1 MSAVPIAPRQSV
13 LSTTVFKDD
22 LFKGKVLFCT
32 GGHSGVCKG
41 MTLAMMKHGADAYI
55 AGRKLEKGLAAA
67 KELSAA
73 TGRRCFFS
81 QIDVRKPETLKEA
94 VKKCIAE
101 FGRIDYVI
109 AGAGGN
115 FLAPISN
122 ISENAFKTVIDI
134 DILGSY
140 NTLKATLPYI
150 RETRGSII
158 FVSATLHF
166 RGLQYQSHVSAA
178 KAGVDALSAVVAVE
192 EGPRGVRSNIISPG
206 PIAASEGV
214 ERLTPKGQAEKVHRV
229 VPLQRY
235 GEFGDVNNATI
246 FLFSEAANWVTGQIF
261 VVDGGE
267 HHTRTSLLPYPDA
280 VLNPD
285 RVQEMIKART

>member
-1 MSAVPIAPRQSV
+1 MSVQPARPRAAVP
-13 LSTTVFKDD
+13 STTVFKDD

-32 GGHSGVCKG
+32 GGHSGICKE
-41 MTLAMMKHGADAYI
+41 MTRALMKHGADAYI
-55 AGRKLEKGLAAA
+55 VGRKLEKGLAATR
-67 KELSAA
+67 ELTAA
-73 TGRRCFFS
+73 TGRKCFFS
-81 QIDVRKPETLKEA
+81 QVDVRKPDTLKEA
-94 VKKCIAE
+94 VNKCIAE

-109 AGAGGN
+109 AGAAGN
-115 FLAPISN
+115 FLAPISR

-150 RETRGSII
+150 RETRGSIL

-178 KAGVDALSAVVAVE
+178 KAGIDALSAVVAVE

-206 PIAASEGV
+206 PIAGTEGV
-214 ERLTPKGQAEKVHRV
+214 DRLTPKGQMEKVNRI
-229 VPLQRY
+229 VPLQRQ
-235 GEFGDVNNATI
+235 GEFGDVTNATI
-246 FLFSEAANWVTGQIF
+246 FLFSEGANWVTGQIF

-267 HHTRTSLLPYPDA
+267 HHTTTSLLPYPDS
-280 VLNPD
+280 VLNSEQMD
-285 RVQEMIKART
+285 AMIKARA